1 MTLPSEKLN
10 RRGQDPSFI
19 LSLGGHA
26 EEAAVVTAMR
36 VLGSASCSRNA
47 HRPQPPIMVRFL
59 DALLHQSTGRNQD
72 AKKPLSIRFSPQEMA
87 NWHHEQRLRSRI
99 RHWRLPA
106 RSSRS
111 SLNLSEMSHP
121 NVLPQLVERLE
132 DQASG
137 ITGYQ
142 PVRFLA

>member
-47 HRPQPPIMVRFL
+47 HRQQPPIIVRFL
-59 DALLHQSTGRNQD
+59 DASLHQSTGRNQD
-72 AKKPLSIRFSPQEMA
+72 AKRHSRFGS
-87 NWHHEQRLRSRI
+87 
-99 RHWRLPA
+99 LP
-106 RSSRS
+106 RKWQIGITSSDS
-111 SLNLSEMSHP
+111 SLECAIGAS
-121 NVLPQLVERLE
+121 QLAHLA
-132 DQASG
+132 QALTS
-137 ITGYQ
+137 Q
-142 PVRFLA
+142 K